1 MKPIYYLLIHWMSS
15 QRKNFEKII
24 IANKKKK
31 KKIPHDNNWK
41 SYNDTLEDIAF
52 NDVEVQDVEVQDVE
66 VQDVVVQDILIK
78 NKVDLKNLPKNN
90 QVNNNI
96 FRPKLKQNSLPR
108 RSHYQTIFERLVL
121 SEEELKKLA
130 EKKLVNAIDILLY
143 FKNIGKLPKD
153 KIFQIDSPDDI
164 EYLISCDPGS
174 KELVFVIHRIQDTSS
189 DRYYVSFKISRK
201 YYQNLMKPSNKIG
214 VKAKNIYSRGRE
226 AVIATLQRN
235 LFFARQRAEVNFFRH
250 FKFLVITSLKK
261 MGISQIELNKI
272 RLNNFLISI
281 GSWTPEATLTNPLG
295 NWMAYVLGKIQK
307 LMPNYF
313 TIGEEYTSIT
323 PTCCGIS
330 HTDCS
335 IVHHNKYFEIN
346 GERVYKIFECSK
358 CKKII
363 NRDVQG
369 AKNIWQ
375 KSQQYFLFNESIFPT
390 RKQTEQS
397 GESTSSAR
405 RLKNL

>member
-1 MKPIYYLLIHWMSS
+1 
-15 QRKNFEKII
+15 
-24 IANKKKK
+24 
-31 KKIPHDNNWK
+31 
-41 SYNDTLEDIAF
+41 
-52 NDVEVQDVEVQDVE
+52 
-66 VQDVVVQDILIK
+66 
-78 NKVDLKNLPKNN
+78 
-90 QVNNNI
+90 
-96 FRPKLKQNSLPR
+96 
-108 RSHYQTIFERLVL
+108 
-121 SEEELKKLA
+121 
-130 EKKLVNAIDILLY
+130 
-143 FKNIGKLPKD
+143 
-153 KIFQIDSPDDI
+153 
-164 EYLISCDPGS
+164 
-174 KELVFVIHRIQDTSS
+174 
-189 DRYYVSFKISRK
+189 
-201 YYQNLMKPSNKIG
+201 MKPSNKIG

-235 LFFARQRAEVNFFRH
+235 LFFARQRAEVNFIRH

-261 MGISQIELNKI
+261 LGVSQIELNKI